1 MIQPNVWRTRLGHER
16 GCPCDTCVGINAF
29 IEDGHVIDQDEEETW
44 FGYLN
49 PKDPQNPKEP
59 ADG

>member
-1 MIQPNVWRTRLGHER
+1 MTWRTRLGHDR

-29 IEDGHVIDQDEEETW
+29 IASDHDLDNDDEDTW

-49 PKDPQNPKEP
+49 PKAEQ
-59 ADG
+59 